1 MPTTARRLP
10 YLTHLR
16 VFEPVSHLPAE
27 QRERWTSYARHA
39 PERAALEG
47 AEFDDAV
54 RRLAATPPHP
64 VPLTES
70 DEALL
75 LEVRGELFVCPEQ
88 PLLRAWHGLGV
99 ARDPEPLGV
108 TVPDDDLRARAA
120 AALAARA
127 GEGGEVRLFTRTAA
141 WQVPLAWFVP
151 FEAGERQL
159 DLGEQRA
166 LRYRTAMGRARRRL
180 ARGLRAAREHL
191 DDPEVVEDLELVGRW
206 LEEFDPR
213 SVVELDYGG
222 LVDLLSDAHLRGDDS
237 ASDVAD
243 GLAALT
249 EGDLTVAAA
258 AYQRLSTRWDRVALL
273 ARAS

>member
-151 FEAGERQL
+151 FEAGERQARP
-159 DLGEQRA
+159 G
-166 LRYRTAMGRARRRL
+166 RTARPALPDGDGPSPPPAGPRAACRPRAPRRPRGGRGPRAGGPLAGGVRPAQRRR
-180 ARGLRAAREHL
+180 GSTTAA
-191 DDPEVVEDLELVGRW
+191 W
-206 LEEFDPR
+206 
-213 SVVELDYGG
+213 
-222 LVDLLSDAHLRGDDS
+222 
-237 ASDVAD
+237 
-243 GLAALT
+243 
-249 EGDLTVAAA
+249 
-258 AYQRLSTRWDRVALL
+258 STC
-273 ARAS
+273 